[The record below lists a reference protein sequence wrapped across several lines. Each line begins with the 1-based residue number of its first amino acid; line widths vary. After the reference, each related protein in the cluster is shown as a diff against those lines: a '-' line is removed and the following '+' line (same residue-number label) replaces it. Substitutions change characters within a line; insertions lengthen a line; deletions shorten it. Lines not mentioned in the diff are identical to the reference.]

1 MELNCG
7 KFEHKTMLAIQKWH
21 EHPYQYLRSY
31 CIGDNNGNFEKD
43 PNEPRHFVIVGDC
56 KWISGEEALEQVF
69 VADDSSED
77 EHSAK
82 FSAKS
87 SEKSFG

>member
-1 MELNCG
+1 MTI
-7 KFEHKTMLAIQKWH
+7 FIQDVR
-21 EHPYQYLRSY
+21 ERNANNIIQYIILLPSDAN
-31 CIGDNNGNFEKD
+31 CIGDNNGDFEKD